1 LWCKT
6 LSNFQ
11 ADVIEGLEP
20 FARSEIE
27 RAGGRPHPAQRGIL
41 HFTLNGDARKLLSL
55 KTVLSVYATRTFKV
69 PRPKVLLGDQ
79 HLRALLALIDDAM
92 AIAGRNAYRTFML
105 GAAGADSTVMQRI
118 KAEIARHTQ
127 LKEATEEGDLLVRLL
142 PSPNP
147 LPKGEGFLSS
157 PINGEGAGGGGW
169 LALVRISP
177 QPLGTR
183 PWRECVTPGALQATM
198 AHVMAGLT
206 QPKPNDVVLNV
217 CCGSGTLL
225 IERGMLAPAQRL
237 IGCDISKQALDCA
250 ARNVTTWRAGGAELY
265 DWDAARLPLEDNSVS
280 ALLAD
285 LPFGN
290 RVGSHADNRALYP
303 AVLREAARVAKAG
316 ARFVVISA
324 EVKLLQAT
332 LQAQDAWQVKQTLR
346 VNLGGLQPMIAVME
360 RNSAADRR

>member
-1 LWCKT
+1 M
-6 LSNFQ
+6 LSAQLGIARFT
-11 ADVIEGLEP
+11 
-20 FARSEIE
+20 FA
-27 RAGGRPHPAQRGIL
+27 
-41 HFTLNGDARKLLSL
+41 GDARKLLTFR
-55 KTVLSVYATRTFKV
+55 TVLSVYASKTFNV
-69 PRPKVLLGDQ
+69 PRPKALLGDQ

-92 AIAGRNAYRTFML
+92 AIAGRGAYRTFML
-105 GAAGADSTVMQRI
+105 GAAGADSSVMQRI
-118 KAEIARHTQ
+118 KSEIARHTR

-142 PSPNP
+142 PSPF
-147 LPKGEGFLSS
+147 LPS
-157 PINGEGAGGGGW
+157 PSGRGAGGDDGW

-183 PWRECVTPGALQATM
+183 AWRTCVTPGALQATV

-206 QPKPNDVVLNV
+206 NPQPNDIVLNL

-237 IGCDISKQALDCA
+237 IGCDVNAEALACA
-250 ARNVTTWRAGGAELY
+250 ERNVTAWRAGGAELY
-265 DWDAARLPLEDNSVS
+265 DWDATRLPLADNSVS

-290 RVGSHADNRALYP
+290 RVGSHEDNRVLYP
-303 AVLREAARVAKAG
+303 AVLKEAARVARAG

-332 LQAQDAWQVKQTLR
+332 LQAQTAWQMQQTLR
-346 VNLGGLQPMIAVME
+346 VNLAGLQPIIAVLE
-360 RNSAADRR
+360 RTSHVI

>member
-1 LWCKT
+1 
-6 LSNFQ
+6 
-11 ADVIEGLEP
+11 
-20 FARSEIE
+20 
-27 RAGGRPHPAQRGIL
+27 
-41 HFTLNGDARKLLSL
+41 
-55 KTVLSVYATRTFKV
+55 
-69 PRPKVLLGDQ
+69 
-79 HLRALLALIDDAM
+79 
-92 AIAGRNAYRTFML
+92 
-105 GAAGADSTVMQRI
+105 
-118 KAEIARHTQ
+118 
-127 LKEATEEGDLLVRLL
+127 
-142 PSPNP
+142 
-147 LPKGEGFLSS
+147 
-157 PINGEGAGGGGW
+157 
-169 LALVRISP
+169 
-177 QPLGTR
+177 
-183 PWRECVTPGALQATM
+183 M

-250 ARNVTTWRAGGAELY
+250 ARNVTAWRAGGAELY
-265 DWDAARLPLEDNSVS
+265 DWDATRLPLEDNSVS

-360 RNSAADRR
+360 RNSAADKR

>member
-1 LWCKT
+1 
-6 LSNFQ
+6 LSDFQ

-27 RAGGRPHPAQRGIL
+27 RAGGRPRPAQRGIL

-55 KTVLSVYATRTFKV
+55 KTVLSVYAARTFKV
-69 PRPKVLLGDQ
+69 PRPKALLGDQ
-79 HLRALLALIDDAM
+79 HLRALLTLIDEAM

-105 GAAGADSTVMQRI
+105 GAAGADSMVMQRI

-142 PSPNP
+142 PHPQP
-147 LPKGEGFLSS
+147 LPRERGSGE
-157 PINGEGAGGGGW
+157 GGW

-250 ARNVTTWRAGGAELY
+250 ARNVTAWRAGGAELY
-265 DWDAARLPLEDNSVS
+265 DWDATRLPLEDNSVS

-360 RNSAADRR
+360 RNSAADKR